1 MKLVKKDSLEFKKE
15 FSKPL
20 MRSRLRRQAAI
31 ILNKTWLM
39 KKELI
44 IK

>member
-15 FSKPL
+15 FSKL
-20 MRSRLRRQAAI
+20 QMRSRLRRQVAI